1 MGDNAAMQKL
11 KMFFAMKMGKMK
23 GIIWKALVVHTNQ
36 EKALKLLEG
45 EAGQR
50 LKAFLAGKLAGLGR
64 RCWQAWIRHHDNIAA
79 ENMKNN
85 ENAKKV
91 AIMLEKIARGLVHRI
106 FNAFGRAYKEALE
119 ERAAQD
125 AINARLGMMDE
136 MNKAKLRVFLNGKR
150 LGKMSTF
157 FKWWADVMRNAGLY
171 QLQDAIEAENSAIK
185 DLEAQVAQAEAAVA
199 GNKAAAGGLHGQ
211 LMDLEDAIAKMEA
224 EYRDLEYDLK
234 SYNRKIQEAEGM
246 IADEA
251 AARRDTLDKIAA
263 LEREIDKT
271 YAERDA
277 LANELA
283 GIAGEVGYV
292 HKDSQF

>member
-1 MGDNAAMQKL
+1 
-11 KMFFAMKMGKMK
+11 
-23 GIIWKALVVHTNQ
+23 
-36 EKALKLLEG
+36 
-45 EAGQR
+45 
-50 LKAFLAGKLAGLGR
+50 
-64 RCWQAWIRHHDNIAA
+64 
-79 ENMKNN
+79 
-85 ENAKKV
+85 
-91 AIMLEKIARGLVHRI
+91 MLEKIARGLVHRI

-157 FKWWADVMRNAGLY
+157 FKWW
-171 QLQDAIEAENSAIK
+171 
-185 DLEAQVAQAEAAVA
+185 AAVA